1 MKWNFVTAGDRELL
15 FETCQ
20 SAGFSVKILS
30 EADTHPIAIT
40 FVRWPRRGLMPE
52 QITGLPNE
60 GVVFCPLCPPL
71 RRESTI
77 AWRADNSSKPLK
89 DYIQIVKDLARS
101 I

>member
-40 FVRWPRRGLMPE
+40 FVADGL
-52 QITGLPNE
+52 
-60 GVVFCPLCPPL
+60 GV
-71 RRESTI
+71 
-77 AWRADNSSKPLK
+77 A
-89 DYIQIVKDLARS
+89 
-101 I
+101 